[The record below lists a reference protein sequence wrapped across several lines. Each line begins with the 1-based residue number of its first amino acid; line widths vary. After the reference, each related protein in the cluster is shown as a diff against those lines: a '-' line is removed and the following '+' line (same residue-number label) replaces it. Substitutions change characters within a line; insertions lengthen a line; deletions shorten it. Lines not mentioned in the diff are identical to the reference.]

1 MSLLDRSAT
10 TRLLIAAAPVAVL
23 GGVFL
28 LLPRFPQSERYHRFA
43 DRRRRFGLPSFN
55 DVVSNA
61 AFVLPGAF
69 GLWQLA
75 RPEGAVLDRREAAPW
90 AALFASAIGI
100 GAGSAYYHLRPDH
113 TRLVWDRLPMSTAF
127 MAAIDVV
134 LTERVSAKYGPRA
147 LGPMMALGAGS
158 VLAWYASERAGKG
171 DLRLYSFVQAA
182 PFAALPLLLGLFP
195 SRYTQNTDW
204 ALAIASYGAA
214 KLCELLDRPLYKATG
229 RRLSGHT
236 LKHLFAGV
244 GFAVLSNMLRKAER
258 TRAKDRAQQG
268 ISAEIPEAAP
278 TTDSVA

>member
-1 MSLLDRSAT
+1 M
-10 TRLLIAAAPVAVL
+10 IAAAPVAVL
-23 GGVFL
+23 GCVFL

-43 DRRRRFGLPSFN
+43 DRRRRFGIPAFN

-75 RPEGAVLDRREAAPW
+75 RPGDGALDRREAAPW
-90 AALFASAIGI
+90 AALFASALGI

-113 TRLVWDRLPMSTAF
+113 ARLVWDRLPMSTAF

-134 LTERVSAKYGPRA
+134 LTERVSARHGPRA
-147 LGPMMALGAGS
+147 LAPMMALGAGS
-158 VLAWYASERAGKG
+158 VLAWYASERAGNG

-195 SRYTQNTDW
+195 SRYTRSTDW

-214 KLCELLDRPLYKATG
+214 KLCEVLDGPLFKATG

-244 GFAVLSNMLRKAER
+244 GFAVLANMLRKAER
-258 TRAKDRAQQG
+258 DRTQEGAQQG
-268 ISAEIPEAAP
+268 VPAEVSEGPPKTAPAA
-278 TTDSVA
+278 